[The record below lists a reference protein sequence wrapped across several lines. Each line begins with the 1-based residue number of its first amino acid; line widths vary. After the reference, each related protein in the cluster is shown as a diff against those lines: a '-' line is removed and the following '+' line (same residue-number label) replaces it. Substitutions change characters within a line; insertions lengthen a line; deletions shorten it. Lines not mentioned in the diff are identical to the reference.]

1 MTWIRTQNNIDKF
14 ETHKCYKDKLNKQKN
29 LNHEQL
35 LLNAQLQDEGLQD
48 RMYNIDRQTG

>member
-14 ETHKCYKDKLNKQKN
+14 ETHKCYKDKLNKKTIKSWTIAS
-29 LNHEQL
+29 ECW
-35 LLNAQLQDEGLQD
+35 LQDEGLQD